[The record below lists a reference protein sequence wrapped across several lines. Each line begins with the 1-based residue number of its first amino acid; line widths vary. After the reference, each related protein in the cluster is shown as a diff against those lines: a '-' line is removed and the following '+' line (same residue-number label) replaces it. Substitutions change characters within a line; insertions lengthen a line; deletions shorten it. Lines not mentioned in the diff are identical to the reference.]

1 MYTPLWGALNCSL
14 FYIAVSP
21 NKEFGD
27 FAAFDNNGSSVA
39 KPTGY
44 ELKKLCKCRIVHS
57 ILLHQWILFFVLDY
71 WTIYLNDPSCYSKL
85 LNHCSFLTCTCIC
98 GIWATIQQY
107 FCGCLL
113 YFKSPV
119 LDCLTLSVCFLCD
132 SRSDSFA
139 DFSQFNPAAASSS
152 SSETASNDLLDVFG
166 NTPASVS
173 SSGNM
178 GIPAM
183 GNINMSGM
191 NQPMMGVNMNMGM
204 SGVPNQ
210 VSFIISIQVIKC
222 LSIFASLHMYLF
234 CLLKMRFHTFFL
246 LTPPV
251 DSLFNSR

>member
-1 MYTPLWGALNCSL
+1 M
-14 FYIAVSP
+14 
-21 NKEFGD
+21 
-27 FAAFDNNGSSVA
+27 
-39 KPTGY
+39 
-44 ELKKLCKCRIVHS
+44 
-57 ILLHQWILFFVLDY
+57 FV
-71 WTIYLNDPSCYSKL
+71 
-85 LNHCSFLTCTCIC
+85 F
-98 GIWATIQQY
+98 
-107 FCGCLL
+107 
-113 YFKSPV
+113 
-119 LDCLTLSVCFLCD
+119 CD

-183 GNINMSGM
+183 GNMNMSGM

-234 CLLKMRFHTFFL
+234 CLLKMRFHTLFL
-246 LTPPV
+246 
-251 DSLFNSR
+251 

>member
-1 MYTPLWGALNCSL
+1 MYLWNLSNNSAIFLRVLVIFQISSFRL
-14 FYIAVSP
+14 F
-21 NKEFGD
+21 D
-27 FAAFDNNGSSVA
+27 F
-39 KPTGY
+39 
-44 ELKKLCKCRIVHS
+44 KC
-57 ILLHQWILFFVLDY
+57 LFF
-71 WTIYLNDPSCYSKL
+71 
-85 LNHCSFLTCTCIC
+85 
-98 GIWATIQQY
+98 
-107 FCGCLL
+107 
-113 YFKSPV
+113 
-119 LDCLTLSVCFLCD
+119 CD

-183 GNINMSGM
+183 GNMNMSGM

-246 LTPPV
+246 LTPPE

>member
-1 MYTPLWGALNCSL
+1 M
-14 FYIAVSP
+14 
-21 NKEFGD
+21 
-27 FAAFDNNGSSVA
+27 
-39 KPTGY
+39 
-44 ELKKLCKCRIVHS
+44 
-57 ILLHQWILFFVLDY
+57 FV
-71 WTIYLNDPSCYSKL
+71 
-85 LNHCSFLTCTCIC
+85 F
-98 GIWATIQQY
+98 
-107 FCGCLL
+107 
-113 YFKSPV
+113 
-119 LDCLTLSVCFLCD
+119 CD

-222 LSIFASLHMYLF
+222 LSIFCKFTHVFILSSKNAISYF
-234 CLLKMRFHTFFL
+234 FSFNTPSRLLI
-246 LTPPV
+246 
-251 DSLFNSR
+251 